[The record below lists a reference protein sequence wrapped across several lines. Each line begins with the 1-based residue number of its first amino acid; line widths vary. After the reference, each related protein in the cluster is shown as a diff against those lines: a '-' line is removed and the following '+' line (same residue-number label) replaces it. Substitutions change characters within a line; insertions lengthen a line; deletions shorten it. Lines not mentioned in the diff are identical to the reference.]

1 MCGCVHVLK
10 STCSDLC
17 GLGSHA
23 VRELI
28 REMMKRSRANFKHLV
43 TELSGV
49 AMCT

>member
-23 VRELI
+23 VRVLS
-28 REMMKRSRANFKHLV
+28 REMMKKRSRANYK
-43 TELSGV
+43 TSGY
-49 AMCT
+49 